1 MEKNFSIELVQLEDY
16 RFEAHFDNP
25 AVPVL
30 ITDEEAPLG
39 GDAGP
44 NPARLLALAVANC
57 LAASLLFAMRKFK
70 NQPQPLRV
78 VAHVT
83 KGRNAQNRLRITE
96 IAVEIHLG
104 VMGAEVSML
113 ERILAQFEE
122 FCTVTQSIRAA
133 LPVTVRV
140 LDKSGAVLKA
150 G

>member
-1 MEKNFSIELVQLEDY
+1 MENNFSIELVQLEDY

-25 AVPVL
+25 VVPVL

-113 ERILAQFEE
+113 ARILAQFEE